1 MEQQWSNHWTRQ
13 GNIIIYVLN
22 IDVVNAQVQA
32 SKLPDKLLYKYK
44 YGERRLNILGSN

>member
-1 MEQQWSNHWTRQ
+1 MIQPLNETGKYHYM
-13 GNIIIYVLN
+13 IY

-32 SKLPDKLLYKYK
+32 SKQPDKLLYKYR